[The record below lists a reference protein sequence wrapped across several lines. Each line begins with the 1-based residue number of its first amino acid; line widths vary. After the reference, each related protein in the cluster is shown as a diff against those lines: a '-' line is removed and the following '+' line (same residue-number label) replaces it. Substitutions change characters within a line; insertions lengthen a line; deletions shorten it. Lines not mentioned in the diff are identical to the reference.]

1 MSEKRK
7 RQEPDEEEEVEI
19 KRPIKPIPASKLQ
32 AFTIGVQK
40 KTAFQRHK
48 EEADLKKQQDELE
61 AAKVYA
67 DFVASFEEPKP
78 YQLGTTSFVKSGTLL
93 PRGRSRQ
100 HIIVTRKYS
109 TIADPSTDSYQ
120 APPPPSKPAFKPMP
134 FVRAG
139 ESLPAK
145 PSMTTYTPFVKATT
159 TNTTHTTAKTAYNTA
174 QDSDEEDDALA
185 RMRTK
190 AQKKRNLDSFLEE
203 IKKGQEIRTRV
214 DVKTTSQDHG
224 GSFDDGNPNS
234 TNLYVGNIN
243 PTVTEAGLCQEF
255 GKYGPIASVKIMW
268 PRTQE
273 EKDKGNNCG
282 FVSFMT
288 RRDAANAIRSLDG
301 KELNGYALRVG
312 WGKAVP
318 IPAQP
323 CFVLD
328 KAAPVTKSGLPFNA
342 QVSAGAPG
350 VNSRPRAEIHVT
362 KPTDINIMRTIHRM
376 IERVLVHGPLFEA
389 MIMEREQGNPR
400 FKFLFDNTSSEHIYY
415 RWKLYS
421 LSQGDTTS
429 KWMDEPFQ
437 MFRGGPWWI
446 PPELPVLDQHATEDP
461 VFDTDDEVTEQD
473 NVVKG
478 TLGQIA
484 KQRLAVLLK
493 EVTFQRGTIARA
505 MAFAIDHSEAAT
517 EIVDL
522 LCKSIT
528 VADYPL
534 SVKLARLYLVSDILH
549 NSSVHVSNAWKY
561 RKEFENQ
568 LPVVFDHFNGIYRSI
583 SARLKAEQVRKHIS
597 AVIGVWE
604 HWMIFPKYYTDQL
617 TEIFLKKDNGEAQ
630 SVASSSSP
638 ASDAAAVA
646 AMEDVDGEAYD
657 GDADGEPMH
666 EDEDIDGEPMEEEDV
681 DGEPLIEDDD
691 DSHGQQYEHA
701 IGDKQET
708 EALYT
713 EVKDMFS

>member
-1 MSEKRK
+1 M
-7 RQEPDEEEEVEI
+7 VE
-19 KRPIKPIPASKLQ
+19 L
-32 AFTIGVQK
+32 
-40 KTAFQRHK
+40 
-48 EEADLKKQQDELE
+48 
-61 AAKVYA
+61 
-67 DFVASFEEPKP
+67 
-78 YQLGTTSFVKSGTLL
+78 
-93 PRGRSRQ
+93 
-100 HIIVTRKYS
+100 
-109 TIADPSTDSYQ
+109 
-120 APPPPSKPAFKPMP
+120 
-134 FVRAG
+134 
-139 ESLPAK
+139 
-145 PSMTTYTPFVKATT
+145 
-159 TNTTHTTAKTAYNTA
+159 
-174 QDSDEEDDALA
+174 
-185 RMRTK
+185 
-190 AQKKRNLDSFLEE
+190 
-203 IKKGQEIRTRV
+203 
-214 DVKTTSQDHG
+214 DHG

-288 RRDAANAIRSLDG
+288 RQDAANAIKSLDG
-301 KELNGYALRVG
+301 KDLNGYALRVG

-328 KAAPVTKSGLPFNA
+328 KKAPVTKSGLPFNA
-342 QVSAGAPG
+342 QVSASAPG
-350 VNSRPRAEIHVT
+350 VNSRPRAEIHVV
-362 KPTDINIMRTIHRM
+362 KPVDINILRTIHRM

-389 MIMEREQGNPR
+389 MIMDREQGNPT
-400 FKFLFDNTSSEHIYY
+400 FKFLFDNTSPEHIYY
-415 RWKLYS
+415 RWKLFS
-421 LSQGDTTS
+421 LSQGDTKS

-446 PPELPVLDQHATEDP
+446 PPELPVLDEHSEDP

-473 NVVKG
+473 NVAKG

-528 VADYPL
+528 VADSPL

-561 RKEFENQ
+561 RKEFEDQ

-597 AVIGVWE
+597 VVIGVWE

-617 TEIFLKKDNGEAQ
+617 TEIFLKKENGAQ
-630 SVASSSSP
+630 SVAGSSP
-638 ASDAAAVA
+638 VSDTVA
-646 AMEDVDGEAYD
+646 IEDVAGEAFED
-657 GDADGEPMH
+657 DADGEPMN
-666 EDEDIDGEPMEEEDV
+666 EDEDVDGEPLDDVDGEPMEEDV
-681 DGEPLIEDDD
+681 DGEPMEDD
-691 DSHGQQYEHA
+691 SSVQQFEH
-701 IGDKQET
+701 INVHNKQET

-713 EVKDMFS
+713 EVEDMFS

>member
-7 RQEPDEEEEVEI
+7 RQEPEEEEFEV

-48 EEADLKKQQDELE
+48 EEADLKKQQDDLE

-67 DFVASFEEPKP
+67 EFVASFEEPKP

-93 PRGRSRQ
+93 PR
-100 HIIVTRKYS
+100 
-109 TIADPSTDSYQ
+109 DPSTDSYH
-120 APPPPSKPAFKPMP
+120 APTTPSSKPAFKPMP

-139 ESLPAK
+139 ETRPPKPAM
-145 PSMTTYTPFVKATT
+145 PA
-159 TNTTHTTAKTAYNTA
+159 HTSYKAKTAAAHNTA

-214 DVKTTSQDHG
+214 DAKITSQDHG

-288 RRDAANAIRSLDG
+288 RQDAANAIRSLDG
-301 KELNGYALRVG
+301 KDLNGYALRVG

-328 KAAPVTKSGLPFNA
+328 KKAPTTKSGLPFNA
-342 QVSAGAPG
+342 QVSAGASG
-350 VNSRPRAEIHVT
+350 VNSRPRAEIHVV
-362 KPTDINIMRTIHRM
+362 KPTDINLMRTIHRM

-389 MIMEREQGNPR
+389 MIMDREQGNPR
-400 FKFLFDNTSSEHIYY
+400 FNFLFDNTSPEHIYY
-415 RWKLYS
+415 RWKLFS
-421 LSQGDTTS
+421 LAQGDTKS

-446 PPELPVLDQHATEDP
+446 PPELPVLDEHAEDP

-473 NVVKG
+473 SATKG

-517 EIVDL
+517 EVVDL

-528 VADYPL
+528 VADSPL

-561 RKEFENQ
+561 RKEFEHQ

-617 TEIFLKKDNGEAQ
+617 TEIFLKKENGEAQ

-638 ASDAAAVA
+638 ASDTAT
-646 AMEDVDGEAYD
+646 MEDLDGEAYED
-657 GDADGEPMH
+657 DADGEPMNG
-666 EDEDIDGEPMEEEDV
+666 DEDVDGEPIDDVDGEPMEEDV
-681 DGEPLIEDDD
+681 DGEPLGD
-691 DSHGQQYEHA
+691 DSHEQQLEHD
-701 IGDKQET
+701 IRDKQEA

-713 EVKDMFS
+713 EVEDMFS

>member
-7 RQEPDEEEEVEI
+7 REEPEEESI
-19 KRPIKPIPASKLQ
+19 PIAASKLQ

-48 EEADLKKQQDELE
+48 EEADMKKQQDDLE

-78 YQLGTTSFVKSGTLL
+78 YQLGTTSFVKSGTML
-93 PRGRSRQ
+93 PR
-100 HIIVTRKYS
+100 
-109 TIADPSTDSYQ
+109 DPSTDNYN
-120 APPPPSKPAFKPMP
+120 APTPSSKPAFKPMP

-139 ESLPAK
+139 ETLPSK
-145 PSMTTYTPFVKATT
+145 PLITTTATATT
-159 TNTTHTTAKTAYNTA
+159 TTMPIKSTSRIQAA
-174 QDSDEEDDALA
+174 QYSDDEEEDDDALA
-185 RMRTK
+185 RLKTK

-203 IKKGQEIRTRV
+203 IKKGQEIRTKV
-214 DVKTTSQDHG
+214 DAKIATQDN

-255 GKYGPIASVKIMW
+255 GKFGPIASVKIMW

-288 RRDAANAIRSLDG
+288 RQDASDAIKFLDG
-301 KELNGYALRVG
+301 KEVNGFALRVG

-328 KAAPVTKSGLPFNA
+328 KKAPVIKSGLPFNA
-342 QVSAGAPG
+342 QVTAGQPG
-350 VNSRPRAEIHVT
+350 VNSRPRAEIHVV
-362 KPTDINIMRTIHRM
+362 KPTDINVMRTIHRV
-376 IERVLVHGPLFEA
+376 IERVLVFGPLFEA
-389 MIMEREQGNPR
+389 MIMDREHGNPI
-400 FKFLFDNTSSEHIYY
+400 FKFLFDNSSSEHIYY

-421 LSQGDTTS
+421 LSQGDTKS
-429 KWMDEPFQ
+429 KWFDEPFQ
-437 MFRGGPWWI
+437 MFCGGPWWI
-446 PPELPVLDQHATEDP
+446 PPEVPVLDEHSEDR
-461 VFDTDDEVTEQD
+461 VFDTDDEMIEQD
-473 NVVKG
+473 NVTKG

-484 KQRLAVLLK
+484 KQRLAVLLR

-505 MAFAIDHSEAAT
+505 MAFAIDHSDAAT

-522 LCKSIT
+522 LCKSII
-528 VADYPL
+528 VADSPL

-561 RKEFENQ
+561 RKEFEDQ

-583 SARLKAEQVRKHIS
+583 NARLKAEQVRKHIS
-597 AVIGVWE
+597 VVIGVWE

-617 TEIFLKKDNGEAQ
+617 TEIFLKKDTDTQ
-630 SVASSSSP
+630 SATSSSSP
-638 ASDAAAVA
+638 VSEPAIMKNEAYEDADGEPYEDNIDGEV
-646 AMEDVDGEAYD
+646 MEDDVDGEAMED
-657 GDADGEPMH
+657 DIDGEPM
-666 EDEDIDGEPMEEEDV
+666 EEDIDGEPMEDNMN
-681 DGEPLIEDDD
+681 DQHFKD
-691 DSHGQQYEHA
+691 EHT
-701 IGDKQET
+701 KQET
-708 EALYT
+708 EAPYT
-713 EVKDMFS
+713 EVEDMFS

>member
-1 MSEKRK
+1 M
-7 RQEPDEEEEVEI
+7 VE
-19 KRPIKPIPASKLQ
+19 L
-32 AFTIGVQK
+32 
-40 KTAFQRHK
+40 
-48 EEADLKKQQDELE
+48 
-61 AAKVYA
+61 
-67 DFVASFEEPKP
+67 
-78 YQLGTTSFVKSGTLL
+78 
-93 PRGRSRQ
+93 
-100 HIIVTRKYS
+100 
-109 TIADPSTDSYQ
+109 
-120 APPPPSKPAFKPMP
+120 
-134 FVRAG
+134 
-139 ESLPAK
+139 
-145 PSMTTYTPFVKATT
+145 
-159 TNTTHTTAKTAYNTA
+159 
-174 QDSDEEDDALA
+174 
-185 RMRTK
+185 
-190 AQKKRNLDSFLEE
+190 
-203 IKKGQEIRTRV
+203 
-214 DVKTTSQDHG
+214 DHG

-288 RRDAANAIRSLDG
+288 RQDAANAIKSLDG
-301 KELNGYALRVG
+301 KDLNGYALRVG

-328 KAAPVTKSGLPFNA
+328 KKAPVTKSGLPFNA
-342 QVSAGAPG
+342 QVSASAPG
-350 VNSRPRAEIHVT
+350 VNSRPRVEIHVV
-362 KPTDINIMRTIHRM
+362 KPVDINILRTIHRM

-389 MIMEREQGNPR
+389 MIMDREQGNPT
-400 FKFLFDNTSSEHIYY
+400 FKFLFDNTSPEHIYY
-415 RWKLYS
+415 RWKLFS
-421 LSQGDTTS
+421 LSQGDTKS

-446 PPELPVLDQHATEDP
+446 PPELPVLDEHSEDP

-473 NVVKG
+473 NVTKG

-528 VADYPL
+528 VADSPF

-561 RKEFENQ
+561 RKEFEDQ

-597 AVIGVWE
+597 VVIGVWE

-617 TEIFLKKDNGEAQ
+617 TEIFLKKENGAQ
-630 SVASSSSP
+630 SVAGSSP
-638 ASDAAAVA
+638 VSDTVA
-646 AMEDVDGEAYD
+646 IEDVDGEAFED
-657 GDADGEPMH
+657 EPMN
-666 EDEDIDGEPMEEEDV
+666 ENEDV
-681 DGEPLIEDDD
+681 DGEPLDDVDGEPMEDDVDGEPMED
-691 DSHGQQYEHA
+691 DSSVQQFEH
-701 IGDKQET
+701 INVHNKQET
-708 EALYT
+708 EVLYT
-713 EVKDMFS
+713 EVEDMFS